1 MPPGITRC
9 FPLCFA
15 KIQKFL
21 VWTLGSQ
28 MPPLSTPRF
37 SHTSSLSCTFS
48 QPKILSFYPPPRENH
63 FSASQNIC
71 VHRQPCLRLSAKA
84 AGPSSLESS
93 RYAAP
98 SFSPWLQKRLHSLA
112 KISPIMSTWAGRGVP
127 QQQVPLCRA
136 PHHGAGCRE
145 PRRSLLRPRREG
157 SSWPRSLDRPLS
169 YQSEGTAPSPYRRVL
184 CFEPT
189 EPNADP

>member
-1 MPPGITRC
+1 MLPGITRC

-15 KIQKFL
+15 KIQRFS
-21 VWTLGSQ
+21 VRTLGSR
-28 MPPLSTPRF
+28 MPPLFTPHF
-37 SHTSSLSCTFS
+37 SHTSSLSCTSS
-48 QPKILSFYPPPRENH
+48 QPKWPSFYPSPRENH

-71 VHRQPCLRLSAKA
+71 VHRQPCLWLSPKA
-84 AGPSSLESS
+84 TGLSSSEPG
-93 RYAAP
+93 RCAAP

-127 QQQVPLCRA
+127 QQQVPLCGA

-145 PRRSLLRPRREG
+145 PRRCLLRPRGEG
-157 SSWPRSLDRPLS
+157 TGWPRNLDGPLS
-169 YQSEGTAPSPYRRVL
+169 YRSEGTAPSPYRIVL